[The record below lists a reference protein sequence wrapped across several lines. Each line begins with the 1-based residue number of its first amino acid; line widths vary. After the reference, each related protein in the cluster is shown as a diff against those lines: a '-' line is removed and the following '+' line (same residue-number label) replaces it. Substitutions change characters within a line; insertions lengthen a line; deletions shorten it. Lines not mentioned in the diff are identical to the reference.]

1 MSMQSRHI
9 NVTKRARYFQIGEA
23 NSSIKKVWMV
33 FHGYAMLSE
42 FFIKKFETLN
52 DGETLIIA
60 PEALNRFYIT
70 EDFSRVGASWMTKL
84 EREND
89 IIENNQYIE
98 SLFQKVAKDIGH
110 SNFQLN
116 VLGFSQGSATACRW
130 IFSSNNKANNFIVW
144 AGDIP
149 KDSLTAENK
158 SKWNS
163 LNIFLVFG
171 AKDPLITTDLSLKF
185 QKRISEYKLNFDLVE
200 YDGDHRIFPKVL
212 KEVSEKF

>member
-1 MSMQSRHI
+1 MQSKHI
-9 NVTKRARYFQIGEA
+9 NVTKRARYHQIGEA
-23 NSSIKKVWMV
+23 NSSTKKVWIV
-33 FHGYAMLSE
+33 LHGYAMLSE
-42 FFIKKFETLN
+42 FFIKKFEILN

-70 EDFSRVGASWMTKL
+70 ENFSRVGASWMTKL

-130 IFSSNNKANNFIVW
+130 IFFGNNKVNNFIVW

-149 KDSLTAENK
+149 KDSLTEENR

-171 AKDPLITTDLSLKF
+171 TKDPLITTDLSLKF

>member
-1 MSMQSRHI
+1 MQGRHI
-9 NVTKRARYFQIGEA
+9 NVTKRARYYQIGEA

-42 FFIKKFETLN
+42 FFIKKFEILN

-70 EDFSRVGASWMTKL
+70 ENFSRVGASWMTKL

-89 IIENNQYIE
+89 IVENNKYIE

-130 IFSSNNKANNFIVW
+130 IFSTNNKAINFIVW

-149 KDSLTAENK
+149 KDSLNEENRA
-158 SKWNS
+158 KWNS
-163 LNIFLVFG
+163 LNTFLIFG
-171 AKDPLITTDLSLKF
+171 TKDPLITTDLSLKF
-185 QKRISEYKLNFDLVE
+185 QKRISEYKLNFNLVE

>member
-1 MSMQSRHI
+1 MQSRHI

-23 NSSIKKVWMV
+23 NSSTKKVWMV

-42 FFIKKFETLN
+42 FFIKKFEILN

-149 KDSLTAENK
+149 KDSLTEENR

-171 AKDPLITTDLSLKF
+171 TKDPLITTDLSLKF

-200 YDGDHRIFPKVL
+200 YDGDHRIFPKIL

>member
-1 MSMQSRHI
+1 MQSKHI
-9 NVTKRARYFQIGEA
+9 NVTKRARYYQIGEA

-42 FFIKKFETLN
+42 FFIKKFEILN

-70 EDFSRVGASWMTKL
+70 ENFSRVGASWMTKL

-98 SLFQKVAKDIGH
+98 SLFQKVTKDIGH

-116 VLGFSQGSATACRW
+116 VL
-130 IFSSNNKANNFIVW
+130 
-144 AGDIP
+144 
-149 KDSLTAENK
+149 
-158 SKWNS
+158 
-163 LNIFLVFG
+163 
-171 AKDPLITTDLSLKF
+171 
-185 QKRISEYKLNFDLVE
+185 
-200 YDGDHRIFPKVL
+200 
-212 KEVSEKF
+212 

>member
-1 MSMQSRHI
+1 MQSRHI
-9 NVTKRARYFQIGEA
+9 NVTKRARYYQIGEA
-23 NSSIKKVWMV
+23 NSSTKKVWMV

-42 FFIKKFETLN
+42 FFIKKFEILN

-70 EDFSRVGASWMTKL
+70 ENFSRVGASWMTKL

-89 IIENNQYIE
+89 IVENNQYIE
-98 SLFQKVAKDIGH
+98 SLFQKVSKDIGH

-130 IFSSNNKANNFIVW
+130 IFSANNKTNNFIVW

-149 KDSLTAENK
+149 KDCLKDENR

-163 LNIFLVFG
+163 LNTFLVFG
-171 AKDPLITTDLSLKF
+171 TKDPLITTDLSLKF

-212 KEVSEKF
+212 REVSEKFK

>member
-1 MSMQSRHI
+1 MQSKHI
-9 NVTKRARYFQIGEA
+9 NVTKRARYYQIGEA

-42 FFIKKFETLN
+42 FFIKKFEILN

-98 SLFQKVAKDIGH
+98 SLFQKIAKDIGH

-130 IFSSNNKANNFIVW
+130 VFSANNEVNNFIVW

-163 LNIFLVFG
+163 LSIFLVFG
-171 AKDPLITTDLSLKF
+171 TKDPLITTDLSLKF

>member
-1 MSMQSRHI
+1 MQSRHI
-9 NVTKRARYFQIGEA
+9 NVTKRARYYQIGEA
-23 NSSIKKVWMV
+23 NSSTKKVWMV

-42 FFIKKFETLN
+42 FFIKKFEILN

-70 EDFSRVGASWMTKL
+70 ENFSRVGASWMTKL

-89 IIENNQYIE
+89 IVENNQYIE
-98 SLFQKVAKDIGH
+98 SLFQKVSKDIGH

-130 IFSSNNKANNFIVW
+130 IFSTNIKANNFIVW

-149 KDSLTAENK
+149 KDSLTEENK

-163 LNIFLVFG
+163 LNTFLVFG
-171 AKDPLITTDLSLKF
+171 TKDPLITTDLSLKF

-200 YDGDHRIFPKVL
+200 YDGDHRIFPKIL
-212 KEVSEKF
+212 KELSEKF

>member
-1 MSMQSRHI
+1 MQSRHI

-42 FFIKKFETLN
+42 FFIKKFEILN

-70 EDFSRVGASWMTKL
+70 ENFSRVGASWMTKL

-130 IFSSNNKANNFIVW
+130 IFFGNNKVNNFIVW

-149 KDSLTAENK
+149 KDSLTEENR

-171 AKDPLITTDLSLKF
+171 TKDPLITTDLSLKF

-200 YDGDHRIFPKVL
+200 YDGDHRIFPEVL
-212 KEVSEKF
+212 KDVSEKF

>member
-1 MSMQSRHI
+1 MRSRHI
-9 NVTKRARYFQIGEA
+9 NVTKRARYYQIGEA

-42 FFIKKFETLN
+42 FFIKKFEILN

-70 EDFSRVGASWMTKL
+70 ENFSRVGASWMTKL

-89 IIENNQYIE
+89 IVETTNILNHYFKR
-98 SLFQKVAKDIGH
+98 FQRILGIQT
-110 SNFQLN
+110 FQLK

-130 IFSSNNKANNFIVW
+130 IFSANNKTNNFIVW

-149 KDSLTAENK
+149 KDCLKT
-158 SKWNS
+158 
-163 LNIFLVFG
+163 
-171 AKDPLITTDLSLKF
+171 ITDQNGIL
-185 QKRISEYKLNFDLVE
+185 
-200 YDGDHRIFPKVL
+200 
-212 KEVSEKF
+212 

>member
-1 MSMQSRHI
+1 MQSRHI

-23 NSSIKKVWMV
+23 NSSTKKVWMV

-42 FFIKKFETLN
+42 FFIKKFEILN

-60 PEALNRFYIT
+60 PEALNHFYIT
-70 EDFSRVGASWMTKL
+70 ENFSRVGASWMTKL

-130 IFSSNNKANNFIVW
+130 IFFGNNKVNNFIVW

-149 KDSLTAENK
+149 KDSLTEENR

-171 AKDPLITTDLSLKF
+171 TKDPLITTDLSLKF

-200 YDGDHRIFPKVL
+200 YDGDHRIFPKIL

>member
-1 MSMQSRHI
+1 MQSRHI
-9 NVTKRARYFQIGEA
+9 NVTKRARYYQIGEA
-23 NSSIKKVWMV
+23 NSSTKKVWMV

-42 FFIKKFETLN
+42 FFIKKFEILN

-70 EDFSRVGASWMTKL
+70 ENFSRVGASWMTKL

-89 IIENNQYIE
+89 IVENNQYIE
-98 SLFQKVAKDIGH
+98 SLFQKVSKDIGH
-110 SNFQLN
+110 SNFQFN
-116 VLGFSQGSATACRW
+116 ILGFSQGSATACRW
-130 IFSSNNKANNFIVW
+130 IFSTNNKANNFIVW

-149 KDSLTAENK
+149 KDCLKDENR

-163 LNIFLVFG
+163 LNTFLVFG
-171 AKDPLITTDLSLKF
+171 TKDPLITTDLSLKF

>member
-1 MSMQSRHI
+1 MQSKHI

-42 FFIKKFETLN
+42 FFIKKFEILN
-52 DGETLIIA
+52 DRETLIIA

-70 EDFSRVGASWMTKL
+70 ENFSRVGASWMTKL

-89 IIENNQYIE
+89 IVENNQYIE
-98 SLFQKVAKDIGH
+98 SLFQKVSKDIGH

-130 IFSSNNKANNFIVW
+130 IFSANNKTNNFIVW

-149 KDSLTAENK
+149 KDCLKDENR

-163 LNIFLVFG
+163 LNTFLVFG
-171 AKDPLITTDLSLKF
+171 TKDPLITTDLSLKF
-185 QKRISEYKLNFDLVE
+185 QKRISEYKLNFDLRKRRL
-200 YDGDHRIFPKVL
+200 HVL
-212 KEVSEKF
+212 LLAKIYPL

>member
-1 MSMQSRHI
+1 MQSRHI
-9 NVTKRARYFQIGEA
+9 NVTKRARYYQIGEA

-42 FFIKKFETLN
+42 FFIKKFEILN

-149 KDSLTAENK
+149 KDRLTEENR

-163 LNIFLVFG
+163 LSIFLVFG
-171 AKDPLITTDLSLKF
+171 TKDPLITTDLSLKF
-185 QKRISEYKLNFDLVE
+185 QKRISEYKLNFDIVE
-200 YDGDHRIFPKVL
+200 YDGDHRIFPEVL

>member
-1 MSMQSRHI
+1 MQSKHI
-9 NVTKRARYFQIGEA
+9 NVTKRARYYQIGEA

-70 EDFSRVGASWMTKL
+70 ENFSRVGASWMTKL

-89 IIENNQYIE
+89 IIENNKYIE
-98 SLFQKVAKDIGH
+98 SLFQRVAKDIGH

-130 IFSSNNKANNFIVW
+130 IFSTNNKANNFIVW

-149 KDSLTAENK
+149 IDCLKDENR

-163 LNIFLVFG
+163 LNTFLVFG
-171 AKDPLITTDLSLKF
+171 TKDPLITTDLSLKF

>member
-1 MSMQSRHI
+1 MQSKHI
-9 NVTKRARYFQIGEA
+9 NVTKRARYYQIGEA

-70 EDFSRVGASWMTKL
+70 ENFSRVGASWMTKL

-89 IIENNQYIE
+89 IIENNKYIE
-98 SLFQKVAKDIGH
+98 SLFQRVAKDIGH

-130 IFSSNNKANNFIVW
+130 IFSTNNKANNFIVW

-149 KDSLTAENK
+149 IDCLKDENR

-163 LNIFLVFG
+163 LNTFLVFG
-171 AKDPLITTDLSLKF
+171 TKDPLITTDLSLKF

-212 KEVSEKF
+212 REVSEKFK